1 MGLFDYLN
9 FVSSLN
15 SSLTFIL
22 AAAPVL
28 RSVLFGRTPVVR
40 YPNGGEDFYK
50 MDNLNSWL
58 GKKLGLDVTG
68 SIWVIDL

>member
-1 MGLFDYLN
+1 M
-9 FVSSLN
+9 SSLN

-28 RSVLFGRTPVVR
+28 RSVFFARTPVVR

-58 GKKLGLDVTG
+58 GKELGLDVTG